1 MYYIKLV
8 SIFFTVFLTNNVE
21 DKCVINIKTTGFD
34 ENTAVIVQ
42 VQSDNGSMADYLNGK
57 IVNQKLQLVGTISST
72 YKLAILKVG
81 DFQQNIPFVL
91 EKGNLS
97 IDLTLQNNT
106 KVVSKLSGTTQND
119 KFQNYTNSSE
129 KIIQKMIQFQEVNQQ
144 KMATAQEAKDTKTTQ
159 ELMNEYN
166 KFQEE
171 LNANS
176 LAFITSNP
184 DSYIALL
191 LLENL
196 AGNEVIKLEEAEQ
209 YMTKFDATILKTKN
223 AINLKN
229 TIQSKKATSIGNKA
243 ADFEAPNPEGKVISL
258 KSSLGKVTVVD
269 FWASWCGPCRK
280 ENPNVVAMYNELH
293 PKGLNII
300 GVSLDSPNGK
310 EKWIEAIKKDGLTWP
325 QISNL
330 KGWQDPIAVMYNIQS
345 IPATL
350 LLDKDGK
357 IVAKNLRGEELKAKV
372 KELLEVQ

>member
-1 MYYIKLV
+1 MHYIKLL
-8 SIFFTVFLTNNVE
+8 SIFFTVFLTNPVE
-21 DKCVINIKTTGFD
+21 DKCVINIKTTGFE
-34 ENTAVIVQ
+34 ENTAIVVQ

-57 IVNQKLQLVGTISST
+57 IVNQKLQLVGTVSST
-72 YKLAILKVG
+72 FKLAILKVG

-106 KVVSKLSGTTQND
+106 KVVSKLSGTKQND
-119 KFQNYTNSSE
+119 KFQTYTNSSE
-129 KIIQKMIQFQEVNQQ
+129 KIIQKMIQFQEVNQE
-144 KMATAQEAKDTKTTQ
+144 KLTKAQQEKDTKTTQ
-159 ELMNEYN
+159 ELMTEYN

-171 LNANS
+171 LNTNS
-176 LAFITSNP
+176 EAFIKTNP

-196 AGNEVIKLEEAEQ
+196 AGNEVIELDEAEQ
-209 YMTKFDATILKTKN
+209 YMTKFDDAILKTKN

-229 TIQSKKATSIGNKA
+229 TIQSQKATSIGNKA

-258 KSSLGKVTVVD
+258 KSALGKVTIVD

-293 PKGLNII
+293 SKGLNII
-300 GVSLDSPNGK
+300 GVSLDNPNGK
-310 EKWIEAIKKDGLTWP
+310 EKWIEAIKKDGLTWA

-330 KGWQDPIAVMYNIQS
+330 KGWQDPIAVMYNIKS

>member
-1 MYYIKLV
+1 
-8 SIFFTVFLTNNVE
+8 VFLTNPVE
-21 DKCVINIKTTGFD
+21 DKCVINIKTTGFE
-34 ENTAVIVQ
+34 ENTAIVVQ

-57 IVNQKLQLVGTISST
+57 IVNQKLQLVGTVSST
-72 YKLAILKVG
+72 FKLAILKVG

-106 KVVSKLSGTTQND
+106 KVVSKLSGTKQND
-119 KFQNYTNSSE
+119 KFQTYTNSSE
-129 KIIQKMIQFQEVNQQ
+129 KIIQKMIQFQEVNQE
-144 KMATAQEAKDTKTTQ
+144 KLTKAQQEKDTKTTQ
-159 ELMNEYN
+159 ELMTEYN

-171 LNANS
+171 LNTNS
-176 LAFITSNP
+176 EAFIKTNP

-196 AGNEVIKLEEAEQ
+196 AGNEVIELDEAEQ
-209 YMTKFDATILKTKN
+209 YMTKFDDAILKTKN

-229 TIQSKKATSIGNKA
+229 TIQSQKATSIGNKA

-258 KSSLGKVTVVD
+258 KSALGKVTIVD

-293 PKGLNII
+293 SKGLNII
-300 GVSLDSPNGK
+300 GVSLDNPNGK
-310 EKWIEAIKKDGLTWP
+310 EKWIEAIKKDGLTWA

-330 KGWQDPIAVMYNIQS
+330 KGWQDPIAVMYNIKS